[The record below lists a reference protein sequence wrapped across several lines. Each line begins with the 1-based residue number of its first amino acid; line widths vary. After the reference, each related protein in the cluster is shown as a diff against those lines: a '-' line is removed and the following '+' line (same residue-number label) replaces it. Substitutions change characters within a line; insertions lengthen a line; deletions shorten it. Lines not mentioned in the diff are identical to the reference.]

1 MPEPRIN
8 IGKDISDIANSC
20 IDVSDGIAK
29 DLSNLITSSNC
40 GADIFINDIPTDSI
54 LNKVIPKNNF

>member
-40 GADIFINDIPTDSI
+40 GADIFINDIL
-54 LNKVIPKNNF
+54 LNSKLGNL